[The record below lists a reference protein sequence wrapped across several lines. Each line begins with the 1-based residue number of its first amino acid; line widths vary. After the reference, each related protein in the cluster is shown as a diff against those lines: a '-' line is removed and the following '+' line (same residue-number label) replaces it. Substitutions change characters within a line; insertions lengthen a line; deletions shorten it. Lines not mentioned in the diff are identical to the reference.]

1 MKKLVL
7 LGIASYIV
15 VCAVIGYGF
24 GAVFDS
30 GMVTVNKNVN
40 VKFSNTLWETVGDTM
55 DAYNDKRDIREV
67 IHNTIEINHMSQSD
81 WQGLNNNDVI
91 VVPVE
96 YEKEWRTVKYDVT
109 SYVALKVILRA
120 TKDVGNAEQAEEY
133 AQIEIMEDLE
143 DRLNIGK

>member
-96 YEKEWRTVKYDVT
+96 YEKE
-109 SYVALKVILRA
+109 
-120 TKDVGNAEQAEEY
+120 
-133 AQIEIMEDLE
+133 
-143 DRLNIGK
+143 